1 MTRPTT
7 TPAAVSRR
15 RRTVPARMRGGFT
28 LVELLVVIIV
38 LAILAALLL
47 PAVNS
52 AVKTARI
59 TSVSAEVN
67 NIAQAL
73 AAFKSK
79 YGDYPP
85 SRIILAEDGDYSALI
100 GNNSAV
106 STIDPTAP
114 PSGDITVT
122 QLATRSMAAMR
133 KFFPRVNLSTQG
145 PVFPSNSTVW
155 YDFNGDGVLGTTL
168 SNGTVSKYYVLH
180 GHECLVF
187 FLGGIPLLDASSASY
202 GMVGFGK
209 DPTNPFTN
217 PSWAIGG
224 NRNTPMYEF
233 NGSRLF
239 LDPSSISAS
248 AGGSPGIPGYYD
260 SFGNSQ
266 PGNGLTINFYAYF
279 SAYGNSAY
287 DPNDV
292 NFPTEQDANLN
303 THVGLHF
310 ANAASFTPNPYTVTQ
325 SVTQS
330 GIVTYQSPQSFQI
343 ISSGID
349 GLYGVGGQ
357 YLQTLTSSST
367 DPLPFDARV
376 ISNIP
381 VTFYGI
387 PPGITGE
394 TDNHLRTREADN
406 VTNFKSGKLQ

>member
-85 SRIILAEDGDYSALI
+85 SRILLVENGDYSSFI
-100 GNNSAV
+100 GNNQAV

-114 PSGDITVT
+114 PSGDITVS

-145 PVFPSNSTVW
+145 PVFPTGSTVW
-155 YDFNGDGVLGTTL
+155 YDFNGNANQQTTPAPDL
-168 SNGTVSKYYVLH
+168 PYVLH

-187 FLGGIPLLDASSASY
+187 FLGGIPAFDASSGTY
-202 GMVGFGK
+202 GMVGLGK

-217 PSWAIGG
+217 PAWAIGG
-224 NRNTPMYEF
+224 NRNTPLYEF

-239 LDPSSISAS
+239 VDPTNTSM
-248 AGGSPGIPGYYD
+248 GGANPGIPGYYD

-266 PGNGLTINFYAYF
+266 PGNGLTINFFAYF

-292 NFPTEQDANLN
+292 NFPTEQDINLN

-310 ANAASFTPNPYTVTQ
+310 ANATSFTPNPYTVTQ
-325 SVTQS
+325 SVGTSS
-330 GIVTYQSPQSFQI
+330 GIVTFQSPQSFQI

-367 DPLPFDARV
+367 EPLPFDARV

-387 PPGITGE
+387 PPAITGE